1 MTKYRDQNEVL
12 HEGGEITVRDW
23 EKQGKKEDR
32 ELGSTGDGQEG
43 RQCSEMSG
51 AENVNCIQIQ
61 SLMSDQKMFPNP
73 QVYMRKKSLC
83 DEQHSNDT
91 TPDSGLSFP

>member
-1 MTKYRDQNEVL
+1 
-12 HEGGEITVRDW
+12 
-23 EKQGKKEDR
+23 
-32 ELGSTGDGQEG
+32 
-43 RQCSEMSG
+43 MSG